1 MNFRQRKVE
10 KAKKTREQLDE
21 EKKEEEKDP
30 VILDETIEV
39 GRRPRRKAKPE
50 DVNNPNN
57 FIGRRVRR
65 KFNDGEFYT
74 GDIFEYDDPFFRIS
88 YEDGQEEDMS
98 LRDVKR
104 YLVKP
109 LS

>member
-1 MNFRQRKVE
+1 M
-10 KAKKTREQLDE
+10 
-21 EKKEEEKDP
+21 
-30 VILDETIEV
+30 
-39 GRRPRRKAKPE
+39 
-50 DVNNPNN
+50 
-57 FIGRRVRR
+57 RR

-74 GDIFEYDDPFFRIS
+74 GDIYEYNNPFFRIS

-98 LRDVKR
+98 LRDVKK